1 MAAPHVVSFLY
12 CAQPNLQVTALPSDC
27 KNPLHLHYATW
38 WSSSC
43 ILVEDILMIFHDQLT
58 LLQAGAIANL
68 IENEPTNTS
77 PTEMKQQLLNT

>member
-1 MAAPHVVSFLY
+1 
-12 CAQPNLQVTALPSDC
+12 
-27 KNPLHLHYATW
+27 
-38 WSSSC
+38 
-43 ILVEDILMIFHDQLT
+43 MIFHDQLT